1 MKMIHYSHYFLH
13 SLLILHT
20 PIPPHPTPP
29 HPSAPIPTRPNQY
42 NPINLFT
49 SNMCLFCT
57 LSFIHLSKPHTL
69 FIISPL
75 LAFSSPFSSSFLELV
90 FDLHLLRS
98 VIPGLKRKKKK
109 TFKKMSLDMTYS
121 SSSERVCYVRCNF
134 CNTILAVNVPCNS
147 MMTVVTVRCGHCSN
161 LLSVNIGPS
170 LQSPPL
176 QNIQQRQ
183 NDSSFEDGISRGY
196 GSSSS
201 STDSYHRFS
210 PMPTDHDQPRSPPIR
225 LGTFPSYPLWTQAG
239 WQ

>member
-1 MKMIHYSHYFLH
+1 
-13 SLLILHT
+13 
-20 PIPPHPTPP
+20 
-29 HPSAPIPTRPNQY
+29 
-42 NPINLFT
+42 
-49 SNMCLFCT
+49 
-57 LSFIHLSKPHTL
+57 
-69 FIISPL
+69 
-75 LAFSSPFSSSFLELV
+75 
-90 FDLHLLRS
+90 
-98 VIPGLKRKKKK
+98 
-109 TFKKMSLDMTYS
+109 MSLDMTYS

-225 LGTFPSYPLWTQAG
+225 PPEKRQRVPSAYNRFIKEEIQRIKASNPDITHREAFSTAAKNWAHFPHIHFGLKLDG
-239 WQ
+239 NKHIK